1 MQIIKLNATESTN
14 SYLKQL
20 AATNRLADFTVVT
33 AREQTKGRGQVETV
47 WESEPG
53 KNLTF
58 SILKK
63 HSGFDSRH
71 HFLISICVS
80 YAIYEVLSRF
90 GVPRLSI
97 KWPND
102 ILSGTS
108 KICGILIENSI
119 AGQEIK
125 TSVIGIGLNV
135 NQQSFLNVTSASS
148 LSSLLNRELDLDT
161 LLDALLVNL
170 KHYLDRIE
178 GLDGAEML
186 KNYQDVLFRNNIP
199 ATFKEPNGLLFTGII
214 RGISSD
220 GKLRIALDDN
230 SLKEYA
236 LKEIKLMF

>member
-1 MQIIKLNATESTN
+1 MRIIKLSATESTN

-20 AATNRLADFTVVT
+20 AAANSLSDFTVVT

-47 WESEPG
+47 WESEAG

-63 HSGFDSRH
+63 YTGFGSQH

-80 YAIYEVLSRF
+80 YAVYEVLSRL

-108 KICGILIENSI
+108 KICGILIENTI

-135 NQQSFLNVTSASS
+135 NQQSFLNGSKASS
-148 LSSLLNRELDLDT
+148 LGLLLDREIHLDT
-161 LLDALLVNL
+161 LLDALLDNL
-170 KHYLDRIE
+170 KRYLDQIE
-178 GLDGAEML
+178 RLDGGDML
-186 KNYQDVLFRNNIP
+186 KNYEDVLFRNNIP
-199 ATFKEPNGLLFTGII
+199 ATFQEPNGLPFSGII
-214 RGISSD
+214 RGISRD
-220 GKLRIALDDN
+220 GKLRVALEEDT
-230 SLKEYA
+230 LKEYA
-236 LKEIKLMF
+236 LKEIKLMY